1 VKILH
6 ISPRYFTNKE
16 IGGGERYPLE
26 LAKALSKYAETTLLV
41 FGDKRN
47 TIQIN
52 ELRIE
57 VYPEW
62 SFGRSLKLDPFSI
75 SFLHELKNTDIVH
88 IHQFRKVV
96 SNISILWSRVR
107 GKPIFITDHGGGDPI
122 SIYLF
127 SFLVGHL
134 ASGFLTVSK
143 FSGKNF
149 LQFNRPV
156 KVIYGGVDVSVFY
169 PRKIERENNK
179 VLFVGRFLPLK
190 GCEYLVKAVQDL
202 DVKLHMIGVPTSQK
216 VINTLRMLDKNKKVR
231 FRFSVPDCDEL
242 AKEYSSSVVTI
253 LPSVYID
260 YYGDFHKG
268 ELLGLTLLESMA
280 CETPVICT
288 KVGGMPEIVAD
299 GETGF
304 VVNPNDPLAIRNRI
318 EYLIN
323 NPEEARRMGQFG
335 RRIVLKNYTWD
346 AVAGRCLAAYKESY
360 NIV

>member
-26 LAKALSKYAETTLLV
+26 LAKALSKYAETSLLV

-47 TIQIN
+47 TIQTN

-62 SFGRSLKLDPFSI
+62 GFGRWLKMDPFSI
-75 SFLHELKNTDIVH
+75 SFLHELKNTDVVH
-88 IHQFRKVV
+88 IHQFRKMI
-96 SNISILWSRVR
+96 SNISILWGRIR

-156 KVIYGGVDVSVFY
+156 RAIYGGVDVSVFY
-169 PRKIERENNK
+169 PRKIEKKENK
-179 VLFVGRFLPLK
+179 VLFVGRLVPHK
-190 GCEYLVKAVQDL
+190 GCEYLLQAVQDIN
-202 DVKLHMIGVPTSQK
+202 VELHIVGPPSNLK
-216 VINTLRMLDKNKKVR
+216 VFSSLKSIDKNRRAK
-231 FRFSVPDCDEL
+231 FSFSISDEDL
-242 AKEYSSSVVTI
+242 AKEYSSSIVTV
-253 LPSVYID
+253 LPSVHID
-260 YYGDFHKG
+260 YYGRFHPIP
-268 ELLGLTLLESMA
+268 ELLGLSLLESMA
-280 CETPVICT
+280 CGTPVICT
-288 KVGGMPEIVAD
+288 KVGGMPEIVVD

-304 VVNPNDPLAIRNRI
+304 LVNPNDSFAIKDGI

-323 NPEEARRMGQFG
+323 NPEEARRMGEFG
-335 RRIVLKNYTWD
+335 RRMVLKNYTWD
-346 AVAGRCLAAYKESY
+346 AVAKRCLAAYKESL
-360 NIV
+360 